1 MKKISHWKLIA
12 LFGALVVVFAAVR
25 IFRSPMLEGN
35 LPLRLTE
42 IDSSKVTEFII
53 IPAKGMNEEVRVV
66 RSEGW
71 KLKRGSETLRAEQG
85 IATNTMRMLIGLRP
99 DRVVSKKKSKWND
112 FQVGDSTGTHVKLM
126 AGNTVMTNLWIGRSG
141 FTQTPGQQYGGKS
154 FTYVRLDGEEE
165 VFAVEGFLDAQFNR
179 RFDDW
184 RDKSFMRLQRDSVD
198 KVSFRYPADSSFI
211 LEKRMGNWMIGNQ
224 PADGAAVTAFLGGL
238 EYKNM
243 GSFAGQAPAGNAEIV
258 VTLGNGNKQVGLI
271 EAWPGMGSWIVRSAH
286 QPDIFFSTEGGAMK
300 DITWGKKKFLPKP

>member
-1 MKKISHWKLIA
+1 MKKTSHWKLIA

-35 LPLRLTE
+35 LPLRLTD
-42 IDSSKVTEFII
+42 IDSAKVTEFVI
-53 IPAKGMNEEVRVV
+53 IPAKAMNEEIRVV

-71 KLKRGSETLRAEQG
+71 KLKRGSEILRAEQG
-85 IATNTMRMLIGLRP
+85 IASNTMRMLMGLRP
-99 DRVVSKKKSKWND
+99 DRVVSKKKGKWNE

-126 AGNTVMTNLWIGRSG
+126 AGNKVMTNLWIGRSG
-141 FTQTPGQQYGGKS
+141 FTQSPGQQYGGKS
-154 FTYVRLDGEEE
+154 FTFVRLDGDDE

-184 RDKSFMRLQRDSVD
+184 RDKSFLRLQRDSVD
-198 KVSFRYPADSSFI
+198 KVSFRYPADSSFV
-211 LEKRMGNWMIGNQ
+211 LEKRMGTWMIGNQ

-243 GSFAGQAPAGNAEIV
+243 GSFALQAPAGNADIV

-271 EAWPGMGSWIVRSAH
+271 EAWYGMGNWIVRSAH
-286 QPDIFFSTEGGAMK
+286 QPDIFFSTEAGAMK
-300 DITWGKKKFLPKP
+300 DITWGKKKLLLKP